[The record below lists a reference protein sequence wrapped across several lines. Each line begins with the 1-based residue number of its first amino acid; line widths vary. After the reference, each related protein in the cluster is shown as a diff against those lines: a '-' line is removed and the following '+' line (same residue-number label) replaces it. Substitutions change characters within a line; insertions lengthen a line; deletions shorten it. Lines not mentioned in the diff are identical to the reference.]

1 MKKNDFK
8 SKCKISK
15 IGVTS
20 DTLTGRGVMN
30 LFVKY
35 LSSVEIYPLLED
47 LFGNIRRN
55 KKGLPVWNIF
65 RQIFCWFYDGTSRHL
80 NSHDQLKRDEGYA
93 SVIENS
99 QEEMVSSHQ
108 IKRFYKSFSWVCGG
122 SFRKILRKMFIWRL
136 RLEKPEVIEITI
148 DTMVMDNDEAKK
160 RNGVQPTYKKVKGF
174 QPLQVIWKGKIVDA
188 IFRGGKKHSNYG
200 NSVVNMMK
208 DLVQVIRKEYRE
220 TVTIIVRLD
229 SGFFDE
235 KILRECDKLGIGF
248 ICTGKMY
255 RGVKEYVGVQSES
268 QWKIYSS
275 GNQEWEYLEFG
286 YRCESWKKFYR
297 AIYTRLSNEGEQRLL
312 DFARPDNVILTNIGV
327 NPKVLVNCHTKAE
340 ERRLVKTET
349 IIESHHMRGADEL
362 PHRGLKD
369 FGFEELPFK
378 RFVPN
383 SVVYYCM
390 LISFF
395 LFETY
400 KEDVLKEVMPIGSY
414 ATTVRRKALDFAAK
428 IIGTGRQLIL
438 KVTRAVMDNLQFD
451 VLWQRSQTPIPI
463 VV

>member
-1 MKKNDFK
+1 MSKKRFK
-8 SKCKISK
+8 SKCKITN
-15 IGVTS
+15 IGVTN
-20 DTLTGRGVMN
+20 DTLTGRGGMN

-55 KKGLPVWNIF
+55 NKGLLVWNIF
-65 RQIFCWFYDGTSRHL
+65 KQIFCWFYDGTSRHL
-80 NSHDQLKRDEGYA
+80 NYFDQLKGDEGYA
-93 SVIENS
+93 SVIENA
-99 QEEMVSSHQ
+99 QDEMASSHQ
-108 IKRFYKSFSWVCGG
+108 IKRFFKSFSWVCGG
-122 SFRKILRKMFIWRL
+122 AFRKLLRKMFIWRL
-136 RLEKPEVIEITI
+136 RLEKPDVIDLTI
-148 DTMVMDNDEAKK
+148 DTMVMDNDEAHK

-174 QPLQVIWKGKIVDA
+174 QPLHAIWKGKIVDA

-200 NSVVNMMK
+200 NTVVNMMR
-208 DLVQVIRKEYRE
+208 DLVHVIRKEYRE

-235 KILRECDKLGIGF
+235 KILRECDNLGIGF

-255 RGVKEYVGVQSES
+255 RGVKGYVGVQPES
-268 QWKIYSS
+268 QWKSYSNR
-275 GNQEWEYLEFG
+275 NQEWEYLEFG

-297 AIYTRLSNEGEQRLL
+297 AIYTRLSNEGDQRLL

-327 NPKVLVNCHTKAE
+327 NQEVLAKCGTREE
-340 ERRLVKTET
+340 ERRLVKAVS

-383 SVVYYCM
+383 SAVYYCM

-438 KVTRAVMDNLQFD
+438 KVTRAVMDNLQFA

-463 VV
+463 IV

>member
-1 MKKNDFK
+1 M
-8 SKCKISK
+8 
-15 IGVTS
+15 
-20 DTLTGRGVMN
+20 
-30 LFVKY
+30 
-35 LSSVEIYPLLED
+35 
-47 LFGNIRRN
+47 
-55 KKGLPVWNIF
+55 
-65 RQIFCWFYDGTSRHL
+65 
-80 NSHDQLKRDEGYA
+80 
-93 SVIENS
+93 
-99 QEEMVSSHQ
+99 SSHQ
-108 IKRFYKSFSWVCGG
+108 IKRFYKSFSWVCGRP
-122 SFRKILRKMFIWRL
+122 FRKILRKMFIWRL
-136 RLEKPEVIEITI
+136 RLEKPEVIDITL
-148 DTMVMDNDEAKK
+148 DTMVMDNDEAQK
-160 RNGVQPTYKKVKGF
+160 RHGVQPTYKKVKGF
-174 QPLQVIWKGKIVDA
+174 QPLHAIWNGKIVDA

-200 NSVVNMMK
+200 NSVVNMMR
-208 DLVQVIRKEYRE
+208 DLVQAIRQEYSD

-235 KILRECDKLGIGF
+235 KILRECDQLGIGF

-255 RGVKEYVGVQSES
+255 RSVKEYVGAQPES
-268 QWKIYSS
+268 QWKVY
-275 GNQEWEYLEFG
+275 GNRDQNWKYLEFG

-297 AIYTRLSNEGEQRLL
+297 AIYTRLNYEGEQGLL
-312 DFARPDNVILTNIGV
+312 NFARPDNVILTNIGV
-327 NPKVLVNCHTKAE
+327 NPRVLVNCSTQKE
-340 ERRLVKTET
+340 ERRLLSIET

-400 KEDVLKEVMPIGSY
+400 KEDVLDGVISIGSY

-438 KVTRAVMDNLQFD
+438 KVNQVVMDNLRFD
-451 VLWQRSQTPIPI
+451 ILWLRSQTPVPI
-463 VV
+463 II

>member
-1 MKKNDFK
+1 MKKNVFK
-8 SKCKISK
+8 SKCKINE
-15 IGVTS
+15 IGVTN
-20 DTLTGRGVMN
+20 DTLTGRGGMA

-35 LSSVEIYPLLED
+35 LGSVDIYSILEGS
-47 LFGNIRRN
+47 FGSVRKN

-65 RQIFCWFYDGTSRHL
+65 KQIFCWFYDGTSRHL
-80 NSHDQLKRDEGYA
+80 NSFDQLRRDEGYA
-93 SVIENS
+93 SVIENCH
-99 QEEMVSSHQ
+99 EEMVSSHQ

-122 SFRKILRKMFIWRL
+122 PFRKILRKMFIWRL
-136 RLEKPEVIEITI
+136 RLEKPDVIDLTL
-148 DTMVMDNDEAKK
+148 DTMVMDNDEAQK
-160 RNGVQPTYKKVKGF
+160 RYGVQPTYKKVKGF
-174 QPLQVIWKGKIVDA
+174 QPLQAIWNGKIVDA

-200 NSVVNMMK
+200 NSVVNMMR
-208 DLVQVIRKEYRE
+208 DLVRVIRKEYRE
-220 TVTIIVRLD
+220 AVTIIIRLD

-235 KILRECDKLGIGF
+235 KILRECDELGIGF

-255 RGVKEYVGVQSES
+255 KGVKEYVGVQSDD
-268 QWKIYSS
+268 QWEVYSNR
-275 GNQEWEYLEFG
+275 NQDWQYLEFG
-286 YRCESWKKFYR
+286 YRCESWEKFYR
-297 AIYTRLSNEGEQRLL
+297 AIYTRLSCEGEQRLL

-327 NPKVLVNCHTKAE
+327 NPKVLVNCGTKGE
-340 ERRLVKTET
+340 ERRLANTET

-395 LFETY
+395 LFETF
-400 KEDVLKEVMPIGSY
+400 KEDVLEEVLPIGSY

-438 KVTRAVMDNLQFD
+438 KVTQAVMDNLRFD
-451 VLWQRSQTPIPI
+451 VLWLRSQTPIPI
-463 VV
+463 IV

>member
-20 DTLTGRGVMN
+20 DTLTGRGGMN

-65 RQIFCWFYDGTSRHL
+65 KQIFCWFYDGTSRHL

-99 QEEMVSSHQ
+99 KEEMASSHQ

-122 SFRKILRKMFIWRL
+122 RFRKILRKMFIWRL
-136 RLEKPEVIEITI
+136 RLEKPDVIDLTL
-148 DTMVMDNDEAKK
+148 DTMVMDNDEAHK
-160 RNGVQPTYKKVKGF
+160 RYGVQPTYKKVKGF
-174 QPLQVIWKGKIVDA
+174 QPLHAIWKGKIVDA
-188 IFRGGKKHSNYG
+188 VFRGGKKHSNYG
-200 NSVVNMMK
+200 NTVVNMMRE
-208 DLVQVIRKEYRE
+208 LVQVIRKEYRE

-255 RGVKEYVGVQSES
+255 RGVKEYVGVQPES
-268 QWKIYSS
+268 QWKSYSNR
-275 GNQEWEYLEFG
+275 NQDWEYLEFG

-297 AIYTRLSNEGEQRLL
+297 AIYTRLSHEGEQRLL

-327 NPKVLVNCHTKAE
+327 NPNVLINCHTKEE

-383 SVVYYCM
+383 SAVYYCM

-438 KVTRAVMDNLQFD
+438 KVTQAVMDNLQFA

-463 VV
+463 II